1 MKTRLR
7 TGPALARLATSTAD
21 ISRYAPL
28 RYQPVHETAEG
39 WVVARPDDVAA
50 ALSSAALTVSP
61 AGEPSGAA
69 ARLQAQMARFTDGA
83 AHQGRR
89 ALIQELLPDA
99 ARLERDAW
107 SMTSAGLASRQGRW
121 DAMELARWVPCA
133 VLAASLGVAP
143 QAIGVA
149 PQAIGVTAQEAGVTP
164 ETGGAMPETGGV
176 MPETGGVMPETAG
189 VMPEAASGVADLT
202 SKLCAVLAPR
212 SEAGLASGNA
222 LASEGDA
229 AATALLAELAAPG
242 RLPGAGVAN
251 GATEANR
258 ASEANGSA
266 GMTGGPEAGGS
277 RGEERAVAAVSILF
291 QARDATAGLIGL
303 ALCAA
308 AGHPRAT
315 AADLV
320 RLAERG
326 DPPVQC
332 TRRVAARPV
341 TIGGVTIPAGAL
353 VWVLLATAD
362 RGDPWPP
369 ATFGGGPHAC
379 PARLAATALARGVVG
394 AILDVGW
401 RPVPG
406 QPVSYESRPNL
417 RIPVSVLLERS

>member
-1 MKTRLR
+1 MKARLR
-7 TGPALARLATSTAD
+7 TRPALARLATSTAD

-28 RYQPVHETAEG
+28 RYQPVYETAEG

-50 ALSSAALTVSP
+50 ALSSAALTVGP

-83 AHQGRR
+83 AHQRRR

-107 SMTSAGLASRQGRW
+107 SMTSAGLAGRRGRW
-121 DAMELARWVPCA
+121 DAMELARRVPCA

-143 QAIGVA
+143 QAPEDAPGSA
-149 PQAIGVTAQEAGVTP
+149 PQAA
-164 ETGGAMPETGGV
+164 GGAPAT
-176 MPETGGVMPETAG
+176 PCA
-189 VMPEAASGVADLT
+189 VADLT
-202 SKLCAVLAPR
+202 GKLCAVLAPR

-222 LASEGDA
+222 LAGEGDA

-251 GATEANR
+251 R

-266 GMTGGPEAGGS
+266 GVTGGPEAAGS

-308 AGHPRAT
+308 AGHPQAT

-394 AILDVGW
+394 AILGGGW

-406 QPVSYESRPNL
+406 QPVSYEPRANL

>member
-1 MKTRLR
+1 M
-7 TGPALARLATSTAD
+7 PVLARLATSTAD

-50 ALSSAALTVSP
+50 ALSSAALTVGP
-61 AGEPSGAA
+61 AGEPPGAA
-69 ARLQAQMARFTDGA
+69 GRLQAQMARFTDGA
-83 AHQGRR
+83 AHQRRR

-107 SMTSAGLASRQGRW
+107 SMTSAGLAGRRGRW
-121 DAMELARWVPCA
+121 DAMELARRVPCA

-143 QAIGVA
+143 QAAGSA
-149 PQAIGVTAQEAGVTP
+149 PQAAGS
-164 ETGGAMPETGGV
+164 A
-176 MPETGGVMPETAG
+176 PETAC
-189 VMPEAASGVADLT
+189 AVADLT
-202 SKLCAVLAPR
+202 GKLCAVLAPR
-212 SEAGLASGNA
+212 SEAGPASGNA
-222 LASEGDA
+222 LADEGNA
-229 AATALLAELAAPG
+229 AAAALLAELATPG
-242 RLPGAGVAN
+242 RPPGAGMAN
-251 GATEANR
+251 GPTETH
-258 ASEANGSA
+258 GSA
-266 GMTGGPEAGGS
+266 GVSGGPEQGGS
-277 RGEERAVAAVSILF
+277 PGEERAVAAVSILF

-303 ALCAA
+303 ALYVV
-308 AGHPRAT
+308 AGHPRAK

-341 TIGGVTIPAGAL
+341 TIGGVTIPAGAM

-394 AILDVGW
+394 AILGGGW

-406 QPVSYESRPNL
+406 QPVGYEPRPNL

>member
-1 MKTRLR
+1 MKARLR

-39 WVVARPDDVAA
+39 WVVARPDDVAV
-50 ALSSAALTVSP
+50 ALSSAALTVGP

-83 AHQGRR
+83 AHQRRR

-107 SMTSAGLASRQGRW
+107 SMTSAGLAGRRGRR
-121 DAMELARWVPCA
+121 DAMELARRVPCA
-133 VLAASLGVAP
+133 VLAASLGVAS
-143 QAIGVA
+143 QG
-149 PQAIGVTAQEAGVTP
+149 IGVTPQTASVTP
-164 ETGGAMPETGGV
+164 Q
-176 MPETGGVMPETAG
+176 TAS
-189 VMPEAASGVADLT
+189 VTPQTASVPPEAASVTPGAACGVADLT
-202 SKLCAVLAPR
+202 GKLCAVLAPR

-242 RLPGAGVAN
+242 RLPGAGAAN

-266 GMTGGPEAGGS
+266 GVTGGPEAGGS

-308 AGHPRAT
+308 AGHPRLT

-394 AILDVGW
+394 AITRRRLAAGA
-401 RPVPG
+401 RAAG
-406 QPVSYESRPNL
+406 ELESRPNL

>member
-1 MKTRLR
+1 MKARLR

-50 ALSSAALTVSP
+50 ALSSAALTVAP
-61 AGEPSGAA
+61 AGESSGAA

-83 AHQGRR
+83 VHQRR
-89 ALIQELLPDA
+89 RELIQELLPDA

-107 SMTSAGLASRQGRW
+107 SMTSAGLAGRPGQW
-121 DAMELARWVPCA
+121 DAMELARRVPCA
-133 VLAASLGVAP
+133 VLAASLGAAP
-143 QAIGVA
+143 QA
-149 PQAIGVTAQEAGVTP
+149 GVTLEAA
-164 ETGGAMPETGGV
+164 GA
-176 MPETGGVMPETAG
+176 A
-189 VMPEAASGVADLT
+189 PEAACAVADLT
-202 SKLCAVLAPR
+202 GKLCAVLAPR
-212 SEAGLASGNA
+212 SEAGLTSGNA
-222 LASEGDA
+222 LAGEGDA

-251 GATEANR
+251 GLAEAI
-258 ASEANGSA
+258 GSA
-266 GMTGGPEAGGS
+266 GVTGGPESGGS
-277 RGEERAVAAVSILF
+277 RAEERAVAAVSILF

-308 AGHPRAT
+308 AGHPQAM

-394 AILDVGW
+394 AILGGGW
-401 RPVPG
+401 HPVPG
-406 QPVSYESRPNL
+406 QPVSYEPRPNL

>member
-1 MKTRLR
+1 MKARLR

-39 WVVARPDDVAA
+39 WVVARPDDVAV
-50 ALSSAALTVSP
+50 ALSSAALTVGP

-83 AHQGRR
+83 AHQRRR

-107 SMTSAGLASRQGRW
+107 SMTSAGLAGRRGRR
-121 DAMELARWVPCA
+121 DAMELARRVPCA
-133 VLAASLGVAP
+133 VLAASLGVAS
-143 QAIGVA
+143 QGIGVA
-149 PQAIGVTAQEAGVTP
+149 SQGWRHTADGQRHTARAASVTP
-164 ETGGAMPETGGV
+164 G
-176 MPETGGVMPETAG
+176 
-189 VMPEAASGVADLT
+189 AASVTPGAACGVADLT
-202 SKLCAVLAPR
+202 GKLCAVLAPR

-242 RLPGAGVAN
+242 RLPGAGAAN

-266 GMTGGPEAGGS
+266 GVTGGPEAGGS

-308 AGHPRAT
+308 AGHPQLT

-394 AILDVGW
+394 AILGGGW

>member
-50 ALSSAALTVSP
+50 ALSSAALTVGP

-83 AHQGRR
+83 AHQRRR

-99 ARLERDAW
+99 ACLERDAW
-107 SMTSAGLASRQGRW
+107 SMTSAGVAGRRGRW
-121 DAMELARWVPCA
+121 DAMELARRVPCA

-143 QAIGVA
+143 QAPGSA
-149 PQAIGVTAQEAGVTP
+149 PQAAGSTP
-164 ETGGAMPETGGV
+164 QAPGSTPQA
-176 MPETGGVMPETAG
+176 AG
-189 VMPEAASGVADLT
+189 STPQAACAVADLT
-202 SKLCAVLAPR
+202 GKLCAVLAPR

-222 LASEGDA
+222 LAKGNALASDGDA

-251 GATEANR
+251 GA
-258 ASEANGSA
+258 SEANGSA
-266 GMTGGPEAGGS
+266 GVTGGPEAGGS

-308 AGHPRAT
+308 ASHPQAT
-315 AADLV
+315 AAGLV

-379 PARLAATALARGVVG
+379 PARLAATALAGGVVG
-394 AILDVGW
+394 AILGGGW

-406 QPVSYESRPNL
+406 QPVSYEPRPNL

>member
-1 MKTRLR
+1 MKARLR

-39 WVVARPDDVAA
+39 WVVARPDDVAV
-50 ALSSAALTVSP
+50 ALSSAALTVGP

-83 AHQGRR
+83 AHQRRR

-107 SMTSAGLASRQGRW
+107 SMTSAGLAGRRGRR
-121 DAMELARWVPCA
+121 DAMELARRVPCA
-133 VLAASLGVAP
+133 VLAASLGVASQGIGITP
-143 QAIGVA
+143 QTASVT
-149 PQAIGVTAQEAGVTP
+149 PQTAGVTP
-164 ETGGAMPETGGV
+164 ERRVT
-176 MPETGGVMPETAG
+176 
-189 VMPEAASGVADLT
+189 PEAASVTPAAACGVADLT
-202 SKLCAVLAPR
+202 GKLCAVLAPR
-212 SEAGLASGNA
+212 PEAGLASGNA

-242 RLPGAGVAN
+242 RLPGAGAAN

-266 GMTGGPEAGGS
+266 GVTGGPEAGGS

-308 AGHPRAT
+308 AGHPQLT

-379 PARLAATALARGVVG
+379 PARLAATALAGGVVG
-394 AILDVGW
+394 AILGGGW

>member
-1 MKTRLR
+1 MKARLR

-39 WVVARPDDVAA
+39 WVVARPDDVAV
-50 ALSSAALTVSP
+50 ALSSAALTVGP

-83 AHQGRR
+83 AHQRRR

-107 SMTSAGLASRQGRW
+107 SMTSAGLAGRRGRR
-121 DAMELARWVPCA
+121 DAMELARRVPCA
-133 VLAASLGVAP
+133 VLAASLGVAS
-143 QAIGVA
+143 QG
-149 PQAIGVTAQEAGVTP
+149 IGVTPQTASVTP
-164 ETGGAMPETGGV
+164 Q
-176 MPETGGVMPETAG
+176 TAS
-189 VMPEAASGVADLT
+189 VTPQTASVTPEAASVTPGAACGVADLT
-202 SKLCAVLAPR
+202 GKLCAVLAPR
-212 SEAGLASGNA
+212 PEAGLASGNA

-242 RLPGAGVAN
+242 RLPGAGAAN

-266 GMTGGPEAGGS
+266 GVTGGPEAGGS
-277 RGEERAVAAVSILF
+277 RGKERAVAAVSILF

-332 TRRVAARPV
+332 TRRVAAGPV

-394 AILDVGW
+394 AILGGGW

-406 QPVSYESRPNL
+406 QPVSYEPRPNL

>member
-1 MKTRLR
+1 MKARLH
-7 TGPALARLATSTAD
+7 TGPALSRLATSTAD

-28 RYQPVHETAEG
+28 RYQPVHENAEG

-50 ALSSAALTVSP
+50 ALSSAALTVGT

-69 ARLQAQMARFTDGA
+69 GRLQAQMARFSDGA
-83 AHQGRR
+83 AHLRRR
-89 ALIQELLPDA
+89 ALVQELLPDPA
-99 ARLERDAW
+99 GLEQDAR
-107 SMTSAGLASRQGRW
+107 SMTSAGLVGRQGRW
-121 DAMELARWVPCA
+121 NAMELAKRVPCA
-133 VLAASLGVAP
+133 VLAASLGVAAE
-143 QAIGVA
+143 AIGVA
-149 PQAIGVTAQEAGVTP
+149 PEP
-164 ETGGAMPETGGV
+164 
-176 MPETGGVMPETAG
+176 
-189 VMPEAASGVADLT
+189 ADD
-202 SKLCAVLAPR
+202 
-212 SEAGLASGNA
+212 
-222 LASEGDA
+222 GDA
-229 AATALLAELAAPG
+229 AATALQAALATPD
-242 RLPGAGVAN
+242 
-251 GATEANR
+251 
-258 ASEANGSA
+258 
-266 GMTGGPEAGGS
+266 
-277 RGEERAVAAVSILF
+277 GEERAVAAVSILF

-303 ALCAA
+303 ALSAA
-308 AGHPRAT
+308 TGHPQVT

-353 VWVLLATAD
+353 VWILLATAD

-394 AILDVGW
+394 AILDGGW

-406 QPVSYESRPNL
+406 QPVSYEPRPNL